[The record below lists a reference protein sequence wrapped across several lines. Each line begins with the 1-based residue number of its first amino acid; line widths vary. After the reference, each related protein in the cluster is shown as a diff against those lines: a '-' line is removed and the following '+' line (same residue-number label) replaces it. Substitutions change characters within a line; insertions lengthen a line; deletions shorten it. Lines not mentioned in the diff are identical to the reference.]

1 MAHFQD
7 FLPKPTS
14 WLSQFVMGRT
24 IDSVR
29 RRMKSLLLRI
39 PMNSAKFVQ
48 EAMHKDLKS
57 LEDFLQ
63 DKLFL
68 MGPKVSNVDCTV
80 FAFLFICSIEE
91 PQLLQQCSFGSM
103 YPNCLRYVKTLS
115 QLYYDKH
122 NAYTTQTNT
131 NPDVFEKMAQTQW
144 EFSPFLYLIEKKP
157 WWYVFIFL
165 SFFFVLLIGVYICV
179 YVVVGDVC

>member
-1 MAHFQD
+1 MQECGFLSLISKTQNRASCKMEIFRLKCMHSGQNSIMAHFQD

-122 NAYTTQTNT
+122 NAYTTQ
-131 NPDVFEKMAQTQW
+131 NPDIFVKMAHTQ
-144 EFSPFLYLIEKKP
+144 
-157 WWYVFIFL
+157 
-165 SFFFVLLIGVYICV
+165 
-179 YVVVGDVC
+179 